1 MSTLS
6 ATAALKAKRDRVIAG
21 FEDLLAVDAD
31 LHDCLAGVGRDYAS
45 LRRTLIGAGRLDLV
59 LKLKAMQ
66 EADAK
71 RLRYALGKQWQ
82 A

>member
-1 MSTLS
+1 MITPGASP
-6 ATAALKAKRDRVIAG
+6 AAIVKRDRIIAG
-21 FEDLLAVDAD
+21 FEDLLAVDAS
-31 LHDCLAGVGRDYAS
+31 LHDCLNAAGRDYAS
-45 LRRTLIGAGRLDLV
+45 LRRTLLGAGRLDLV
-59 LKLKAMQ
+59 LKLKDMK